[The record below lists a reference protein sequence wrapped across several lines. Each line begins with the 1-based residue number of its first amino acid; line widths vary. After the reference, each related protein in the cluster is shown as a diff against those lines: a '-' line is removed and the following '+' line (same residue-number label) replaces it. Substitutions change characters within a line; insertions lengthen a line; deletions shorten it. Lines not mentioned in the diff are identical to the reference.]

1 LCVVVTHVLA
11 TSRDSAVTKVSER
24 RLVEKLH
31 VLSFFWCC
39 TSNKI
44 VEYVEIP
51 LARRGTSYTV
61 AFEIVIE
68 GLNAAQAPTLGELKF
83 RVFAKAGCIR
93 VEKCA
98 SVSKR
103 LKNKLGRRNLMRE
116 LGPFFAGIA
125 DTQFEKGL
133 DREPTTL
140 RFPTPR
146 LTTIKRRIKSDRAN
160 ARATTG
166 GGEGVPTSK

>member
-1 LCVVVTHVLA
+1 
-11 TSRDSAVTKVSER
+11 
-24 RLVEKLH
+24 

-39 TSNKI
+39 ASNKI

-61 AFEIVIE
+61 AFEVVIE
-68 GLNAAQAPTLGELKF
+68 GLNAAQAPTLGELEF
-83 RVFAKAGCIR
+83 RIFAKSGCVR

-103 LKNKLGRRNLMRE
+103 LKNKLGRGNLMRE
-116 LGPFFAGIA
+116 LGPFFARIA

-133 DREPTTL
+133 DGEPTTL
-140 RFPTPR
+140 RFPAPR
-146 LTTIKRRIKSDRAN
+146 FTTIEDRFKSDRAN
-160 ARATTG
+160 ARTANG